1 MAITIT
7 PLEDRYAAAVL
18 DIYQQ
23 GIDTGH
29 ATFQADA
36 GSWQEWDDSHLKAPR
51 LGAFAGEELAGWAA
65 LSATSSRCV
74 YAGVA
79 EISIYVGT
87 DHAGHGVGLMLLEA
101 LVAAS
106 EEAGIWTLTAGI
118 LTENTAS
125 IALHEKAGFR
135 IVGTRERLGKM
146 SFGPMA
152 GQWRDVIEME
162 RRSTSEQFN

>member
-1 MAITIT
+1 
-7 PLEDRYAAAVL
+7 
-18 DIYQQ
+18 
-23 GIDTGH
+23 
-29 ATFQADA
+29 
-36 GSWQEWDDSHLKAPR
+36 PR
-51 LGAFAGEELAGWAA
+51 LGAFADEKLAGWAG

-79 EISIYVGT
+79 EVSIYVAT
-87 DHAGHGVGLMLLEA
+87 KHAGKGVGLMLLEA
-101 LVAAS
+101 LVTAS

-118 LTENTAS
+118 LTENTGS

-162 RRSTSEQFN
+162 RRSKSDRFK

>member
-1 MAITIT
+1 
-7 PLEDRYAAAVL
+7 
-18 DIYQQ
+18 
-23 GIDTGH
+23 
-29 ATFQADA
+29 
-36 GSWQEWDDSHLKAPR
+36 
-51 LGAFAGEELAGWAA
+51 
-65 LSATSSRCV
+65 
-74 YAGVA
+74 
-79 EISIYVGT
+79 
-87 DHAGHGVGLMLLEA
+87 MLLKD
-101 LVAAS
+101 LVKAS

-162 RRSTSEQFN
+162 RRSSSDRFS